1 MVASQLFATKLEI
14 TVLRNWVGSLSVFIY
29 FTPRSGGILI
39 ENNQEYIQTEAR
51 FFKN

>member
-14 TVLRNWVGSLSVFIY
+14 AVLRIWVPSVFIY
-29 FTPRSGGILI
+29 FIPRSGGILI